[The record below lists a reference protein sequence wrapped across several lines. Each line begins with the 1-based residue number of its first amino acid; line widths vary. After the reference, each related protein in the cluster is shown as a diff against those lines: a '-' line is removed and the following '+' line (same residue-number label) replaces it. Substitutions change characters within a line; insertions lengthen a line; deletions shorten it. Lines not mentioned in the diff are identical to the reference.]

1 MNRQHIIKAKYP
13 NGSTAYLFYDIDSRL
28 YSGHFFEKPI
38 KKHSTLQTIS
48 DTFPPTFDEVGDFK
62 LSLHK
67 RGIEVDFLYLQPD
80 AEPHTKYSFFETLK
94 TL

>member
-1 MNRQHIIKAKYP
+1 MNRQHVIKAKYP
-13 NGSTAYLFYDIDSRL
+13 NETIVYLFYDIVSRL

-38 KKHSTLQTIS
+38 KKHLTLQTIS
-48 DTFPPTFDEVGDFK
+48 DTFPPNFDEVGDFK

-67 RGIEVDFLYLQPD
+67 KGIEVDFLYLQPD